1 MPVHW
6 TTRFL
11 VIYSGLLTVLFVV
24 GAYFAFDHGGRTAT
38 FDRIRVHRID
48 IVEPDGTPRLIL
60 SNRAAYPGSLF
71 HGAETARPDRRH
83 SAGMLMMNDEGTEDG
98 GFIWGG
104 LSKDGKPMS
113 FSHLSFDQYEQDQ
126 TLNLEASL
134 QNGEH
139 FSAIRLNDVPDAP
152 LTPELVTEYERL
164 LALPEGAPKQQAMA
178 AFAKKQPASHRRAAL
193 ERLEDNSVA
202 LTLSDTEGRPRLRM
216 KVANDGQP
224 VVEFLDEAGKITR
237 TVSPTSQR

>member
-24 GAYFAFDHGGRTAT
+24 GAYLVFDHGGPMAS

-60 SNRAAYPGSLF
+60 SNRASYPGSLF
-71 HGAETARPDRRH
+71 HGTETPRPDRRD

-126 TLNLEASL
+126 TLNLEASF

-139 FSAIRLNDVPDAP
+139 FTAIRLNDVPDVP
-152 LTPELVTEYERL
+152 ITPGLISEYDTL
-164 LALPEGAPKQQAMA
+164 LALPAGEKKQRAMT
-178 AFAKKQPASHRRAAL
+178 AFAQRHPASHRRAAL

-202 LTLSDTEGRPRLRM
+202 LTLSDTEGRPRLRL
-216 KVANDGQP
+216 KVANDGKP
-224 VVEFLDEAGKITR
+224 LVEFLDEAGKVTK
-237 TVSPTSQR
+237 TVSPTSQP